1 MSEGSFAGL
10 PWAAIVGGFI
20 GLSAGLLG
28 HGLANRVIE
37 HWLAAA
43 ERDEDEPV
51 AVTRPELEQG
61 IAGLRRMVFA
71 GTVIVFPVAGFLMG
85 LAIGG

>member
-1 MSEGSFAGL
+1 M
-10 PWAAIVGGFI
+10 AAIVGGLL
-20 GLSAGLLG
+20 GLSVGLLG

-37 HWLAAA
+37 SWLDAA

-51 AVTRPELEQG
+51 AMTRGELEKW
-61 IAGLRRMVFA
+61 IVGLRRMVFV
-71 GTVIVFPVAGFLMG
+71 GTVIVFPVAGFLIG

>member
-1 MSEGSFAGL
+1 MSGQVFAGL
-10 PWAAIVGGFI
+10 PIAAIVGAFI

-28 HGLANRVIE
+28 YGLANRVIE
-37 HWLAAA
+37 SWLVAA

-51 AVTRPELEQG
+51 VMTRSELERW
-61 IAGLRRMVFA
+61 IVGLRRMIFA

-85 LAIGG
+85 LAIGS